1 MANPIAVGMSGGVDS
16 AVAAW
21 LMKQQGHDVIG
32 VFMRNWE
39 EEEDGECT
47 ATADFEDVRRCC
59 DKLDIPY
66 YSVNFTRQYWDR
78 VFAYFLEEYKAG
90 RTPNPDVLCNREI
103 KFKELLE
110 FAYKLGAT
118 GLATGHY
125 ARVAAGPEGCKLLK
139 GVDGNKDQSYFLCLL
154 GQRALSAAHF
164 PLGGMSKPEVRALAA
179 KLNLPVAEK
188 KDSTGICFI
197 GERRFKE
204 FLQRYLPA
212 QPGVMRTVGGEVLG
226 THDGLMY
233 YTLGQRKG
241 LGIGGRDTGTG
252 ERWFVVA
259 KDLERN
265 ELIVQQGDGS
275 LLYSTTCRVGELSFI
290 AGEPPSASFDCA
302 AKVRYRQ
309 PDQQVHVEIAGGVAE
324 LTFARPQRAVTP
336 GQEAVFYDGDVCLG
350 GGTIL

>member
-1 MANPIAVGMSGGVDS
+1 MTKPIAVGMSGGVDS

-21 LMKQQGHDVIG
+21 LLKEQGHDVIG
-32 VFMRNWE
+32 IFMRNWE
-39 EEEDGECT
+39 EVEDGECT
-47 ATADFEDVRRCC
+47 ATADFDDVRRCC
-59 DKLDIPY
+59 DRLNIPY

-78 VFAYFLEEYKAG
+78 VFAYFLEEYRQG

-103 KFKELLE
+103 KFKELLD
-110 FAYKLGAT
+110 FAHKMGADV
-118 GLATGHY
+118 LATGHY
-125 ARVAAGPEGCKLLK
+125 ARITQGEQGYELRKA
-139 GVDGNKDQSYFLCLL
+139 VDANKDQSYFLCLL
-154 GQRALSAAHF
+154 GQEALGAARF
-164 PLGGMSKPEVRALAA
+164 PLGELTKPEVRAIAA
-179 KLNLPVAEK
+179 RLQLPVAEK

-212 QPGVMRTVGGEVLG
+212 QPGPMVTPSGEVIG
-226 THDGLMY
+226 QHDGLMY

-241 LGIGGRDTGTG
+241 LGIGGRGTG

-265 ELIVQQGDGS
+265 TLVVQQGDS
-275 LLYSTTCRVGELSFI
+275 PLLYTTTCRVGDLSFI
-290 AGEPPSASFDCA
+290 AGAPPAASFDGA

-309 PDQQVHVEIAGGVAE
+309 PDQAVHVELDGDTAF
-324 LTFARPQRAVTP
+324 LTFREPQRAVTP
-336 GQEAVFYDGDVCLG
+336 GQTAVFYQGDLCLG